1 MMPLD
6 PNTKIIG
13 ILTPLFALRGTLDL
27 GIGDTA
33 ALSEMIRW
41 ASEQGFHAI
50 QILPIN
56 ETGGNHSP
64 YNVLSAM
71 ALEPST
77 ITTHPTWIPEL
88 TVNDYRKVTA
98 RYDLQKLRTGEINY
112 SEVKQLKKELLTAAW
127 LRFRERDQRLGRSQ
141 LFKNFQEEEREW
153 LPNYTLYRALL
164 EHYQEFDFIW
174 TSPPCQSHT
183 SMNIANSLSPY
194 EEDKERVEKQ
204 KANGGGIKPRYPK
217 MELYQEIIF
226 LTHFF
231 KGKWVVENV
240 IGYYEPLIKPN
251 VIAKHYFWTNF
262 ILRDFVGEGRGMGK
276 GETIKGQEENKG
288 FDLSKYKR
296 INKRLLLRNCVEP
309 SLGKHILDLAINPI
323 NLQKSIF

>member
-141 LFKNFQEEEREW
+141 LFKNFQEEERQW
-153 LPNYTLYRALL
+153 LPNYTLY
-164 EHYQEFDFIW
+164 
-174 TSPPCQSHT
+174 PP
-183 SMNIANSLSPY
+183 
-194 EEDKERVEKQ
+194 
-204 KANGGGIKPRYPK
+204 
-217 MELYQEIIF
+217 
-226 LTHFF
+226 
-231 KGKWVVENV
+231 
-240 IGYYEPLIKPN
+240 PL
-251 VIAKHYFWTNF
+251 
-262 ILRDFVGEGRGMGK
+262 
-276 GETIKGQEENKG
+276 
-288 FDLSKYKR
+288 
-296 INKRLLLRNCVEP
+296 
-309 SLGKHILDLAINPI
+309 
-323 NLQKSIF
+323 